1 MVYIPVQRYSLYMHM
16 RAFAEEMEALAPPAL
31 AEECDAGR
39 IGLVVEGR
47 PEIENVCCALDATP
61 AVVRQAVASGAD
73 MLVVHHTPI
82 WTPLTAITGPTAS
95 LMKNILV
102 GGLNVYVMHTNFDH
116 AAGGVNDA
124 LAELLGLS
132 ECEPMSL
139 GAVGTCT
146 LPLPEISRRLG
157 GNLRVWGTLSSC
169 RRLAVVAG
177 SGFDLFLM
185 AEARQLG
192 ADAFLSAE
200 MKHSVARAAP
210 LPGIESTHY
219 ALEAPAMRRLSAQR
233 GWQYIDDPPLLSV
246 CP

>member
-1 MVYIPVQRYSLYMHM
+1 MVYIPARRYSLYMQM

-31 AEECDAGR
+31 AEEFDAGR
-39 IGLVVEGR
+39 IGLIVEGR
-47 PEIENVCCALDATP
+47 PEIEKVCCALDATP

-95 LMKNILV
+95 LMREILA

-132 ECEPMSL
+132 DCEPMFL
-139 GAVGTCT
+139 GMVGTCT

-157 GNLRVWGTLSSC
+157 GNLRIWGNLLSC
-169 RRLAVVAG
+169 RRLAIVAG
-177 SGFDLFLM
+177 SGFDPALM
-185 AEARQLG
+185 AEAQQLG

-200 MKHSVARAAP
+200 MKLPIARAAP
-210 LPGIESTHY
+210 IPCIESTHY
-219 ALEAPAMRRLSAQR
+219 ALEAPAMKRLSGLR
-233 GWQYIDDPPLLSV
+233 GWQYIDDPPLISL

>member
-1 MVYIPVQRYSLYMHM
+1 MHI
-16 RAFAEEMEALAPPAL
+16 RAFTEEMEALAPPAL
-31 AEECDAGR
+31 AEEFDTGR

-47 PEIENVCCALDATP
+47 PEIDRICCALDTTP

-82 WTPLTAITGPTAS
+82 WTPLTAITGPTAT
-95 LMKNILV
+95 LMREILTRS
-102 GGLNVYVMHTNFDH
+102 LNVYVMHTNFDH

-124 LAELLGLS
+124 LSELLGLID
-132 ECEPMSL
+132 CEPMSL

-157 GNLRVWGTLSSC
+157 GNLRIWGNLSSC
-169 RRLAVVAG
+169 RRLAIVAG
-177 SGFDLFLM
+177 SGFDPALM
-185 AEARQLG
+185 AEAQQLR

-200 MKHSVARAAP
+200 MKHSIARSAP
-210 LPGIESTHY
+210 LPCIESTHY
-219 ALEAPAMRRLSAQR
+219 ALEAPAMKRLSGLR
-233 GWQYIDDPPLLSV
+233 GWQYIDDPPLLSL

>member
-1 MVYIPVQRYSLYMHM
+1 MHI
-16 RAFAEEMEALAPPAL
+16 RAFTEEMEALAPPAL
-31 AEECDAGR
+31 AEEFDTGR

-47 PEIENVCCALDATP
+47 PEIDRICCALDTTP

-82 WTPLTAITGPTAS
+82 WTPLTAITGPTAT
-95 LMKNILV
+95 LMREILT

-124 LAELLGLS
+124 LSELLGLID
-132 ECEPMSL
+132 CEPMSL

-157 GNLRVWGTLSSC
+157 GNLRIWGNLSSC
-169 RRLAVVAG
+169 RRLAIVAG
-177 SGFDLFLM
+177 SGFDPALM
-185 AEARQLG
+185 AEAQQLR

-200 MKHSVARAAP
+200 MKHSIARSAP
-210 LPGIESTHY
+210 LPCIESTHY
-219 ALEAPAMRRLSAQR
+219 ALEAPAMKRLSGLR
-233 GWQYIDDPPLLSV
+233 GWQYIDDPPLLSL